1 MNKRITLPRTLAL
14 ILGTTLV
21 CGAETGLAFNM
32 GNMMNPSQWM
42 GGKNDRDDYDGGPQ
56 GGPGYGYGGPGG
68 GYGGPY
74 GYGGPEG
81 GYGGPYGYGGPEGDG
96 SPAGYGAPTGYGSP
110 PVDAGEQSE
119 INALR
124 ERVRVLEGAGGH

>member
-56 GGPGYGYGGPGG
+56 GGPGYGYGEPVGR
-68 GYGGPY
+68 YGGPY
-74 GYGGPEG
+74 GYGGPG
-81 GYGGPYGYGGPEGDG
+81 GYG